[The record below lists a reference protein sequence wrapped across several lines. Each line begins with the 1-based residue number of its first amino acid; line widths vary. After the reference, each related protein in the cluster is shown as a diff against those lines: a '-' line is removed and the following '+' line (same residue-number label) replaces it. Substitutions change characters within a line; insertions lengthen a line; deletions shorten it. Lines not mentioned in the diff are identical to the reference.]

1 MLLETLVPPFQS
13 FTEGEI
19 IPLIGI
25 PRRKIQQSTFSCCSC
40 VVVQVPGGRGRL
52 VCLVLTERQNI
63 AAAFVWM
70 LQVRPVLPACKS
82 TRCACEKVKWS
93 RPLAAV
99 PDTLTDGGSAWSQ
112 TIAAEFLG
120 SMDDAGRAERRSD
133 MSFSVVVVVA
143 AASVLQWNRLAL
155 WKSRMI
161 MFILKCRH
169 SVRWP
174 GESLN
179 EWNYEF

>member
-1 MLLETLVPPFQS
+1 MMSNHSTTDPNAAGDSGSNSQSISPFQS
-13 FTEGEI
+13 FTEGVI

-25 PRRKIQQSTFSCCSC
+25 PRRKIQQSTFSCCLC

-63 AAAFVWM
+63 AAAFMWM

-99 PDTLTDGGSAWSQ
+99 PDTFTDGGSAWSQ

-120 SMDDAGRAERRSD
+120 SMDDAGRENGGVTCRSLFL
-133 MSFSVVVVVA
+133 SLL
-143 AASVLQWNRLAL
+143 LQHPCC
-155 WKSRMI
+155 SGI
-161 MFILKCRH
+161 
-169 SVRWP
+169 V
-174 GESLN
+174 
-179 EWNYEF
+179 